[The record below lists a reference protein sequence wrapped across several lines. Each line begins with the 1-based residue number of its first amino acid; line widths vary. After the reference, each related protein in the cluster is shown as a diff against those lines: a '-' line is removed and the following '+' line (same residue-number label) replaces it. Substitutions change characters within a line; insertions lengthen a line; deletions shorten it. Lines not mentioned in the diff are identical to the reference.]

1 MKGITFSTEM
11 VQAILRGEKT
21 QTRRLHKKQRFE
33 VGEEVYVREAYAE
46 IPYECEHIKIDG
58 GHITIP
64 KYAYKADSECKYSW
78 KSGRFMPK
86 CAARICL
93 QITEVRHQDLQEI
106 DEADAIA
113 EGVKSRE
120 EFSELWN
127 RINKDIRW
135 EDNSKVYAYTFKEVK
150 E

>member
-11 VQAILRGEKT
+11 VQAILRGKKT

-46 IPYECEHIKIDG
+46 ILIDG
-58 GHITIP
+58 QHIP

-93 QITEVRHQDLQEI
+93 QITEVRHQNLRDISET
-106 DEADAIA
+106 DAIA

-127 RINKDIRW
+127 RINKEIRW